1 MPWKTMYVYIKD
13 ITPFSN
19 LTHKELE
26 TLINGKT
33 LIPIKL
39 NENHESFFDQ
49 FHCLVENDD
58 VIDCKYYDINKFK
71 GLKLRENK
79 KFSLLHMNISWLPYH
94 FDNFQQLLLNLKI
107 DFDIIGITESRIKS
121 KKAPASS
128 SIGLIKYNTEH
139 TPTDAEKGGA
149 LLYISKQLNYKGR
162 TDLQIESGAIEII
175 DKTHKNTIVICIYKH
190 PNLSVPDFNEGDL
203 QHLLDKLSYVWKKKY
218 YCTWWF

>member
-1 MPWKTMYVYIKD
+1 MYVYIKD

-71 GLKLRENK
+71 GLKLHENK
-79 KFSLLHMNISWLPYH
+79 KFSQLLMNISSLPYH

-139 TPTDAEKGGA
+139 TPTDAEKGEA

-190 PNLSVPDFNEGDL
+190 PNLSVPDFNEGYL
-203 QHLLDKLSYVWKKKY
+203 QHLPDKLL
-218 YCTWWF
+218 

>member
-1 MPWKTMYVYIKD
+1 MYVYIKD

-71 GLKLRENK
+71 GLKLHENK
-79 KFSLLHMNISWLPYH
+79 KFSLLLMNIPSLPYY

-139 TPTDAEKGGA
+139 TPTDAEKGEA

-190 PNLSVPDFNEGDL
+190 PNLSVPDFNEGYL
-203 QHLLDKLSYVWKKKY
+203 QHLPDKLL
-218 YCTWWF
+218 